1 MGIGR
6 VLGICVR
13 VANFVPTII
22 DKMMVPVKNDDDRI
36 LSLPMEI
43 IAKVC
48 DEFDD

>member
-6 VLGICVR
+6 VFGFCIR
-13 VANFVPTII
+13 VVNVIPTAI

-36 LSLPMEI
+36 LSSPMEI
-43 IAKVC
+43 MAKVC